1 MWIKPAAKYRESCI
15 AMTLQ
20 FESQAPQKAVAFMP
34 LGEISQTPAASQA
47 KHQRKAS
54 KPDQIIV
61 RSCLSI
67 SDLILRS
74 RNRSVHFGRNLN
86 IERRK
91 KIAEKFDGL
100 SCRKALCVKN

>member
-1 MWIKPAAKYRESCI
+1 
-15 AMTLQ
+15 
-20 FESQAPQKAVAFMP
+20 MP

-54 KPDQIIV
+54 KPDQIMV

-67 SDLILRS
+67 SDLILRSRLRS

-86 IERRK
+86 IERSK